1 MTLPK
6 NYTELEYISTREN
19 GENSSAWIDTGFVPT
34 LDTRVVFDFMPTSF
48 SEENSYAFGEWAS
61 WQYGFFG
68 CFLRGGGNY
77 SGISWHY
84 SDSHHSTEVTA
95 VINTRYTIDA
105 NKETWTLKDGD
116 GTTLHSYTFT
126 RGETRTHKNLYL
138 FTFNGAGNRML
149 GRVYSCK
156 IYDNGTLVRDFVPC
170 KDADGVVGLYDNVN
184 GQFYGSSSSTDAFF
198 AGPEV
203 EGTPT
208 VVSTAVTYAKG
219 ATQPADSAFT
229 ATDKAKVAVTAG
241 DTLWT
246 RTVKTWSDGT
256 ETSEYTS
263 ETVSAS
269 ATSTMYS
276 TSHSNSQPA
285 DSTFTSATIAGTNP
299 NEGDKVWSKTTT
311 TYSTGYVSAVYAS
324 TTYTHGEVTS
334 VTTYSTT
341 ATASGG
347 TQPADS
353 TFTAT
358 SKATVVVSEGQW
370 LWSKTA
376 STYADGTSAG
386 TTYAHETVS
395 VSSTATAYSTS
406 HTTTQ
411 PADSTFTE
419 STEAATSPT
428 DGDTVWQRTT
438 TTYSTGYVGKAY
450 SSHVYVTDFLAQAF
464 ITITDLN
471 DGQAGA
477 PMGRNILRHAADL
490 LTDDENPNVF
500 ENAGDDGG
508 ECQGC
513 AVSYI
518 DRTDKT
524 TMMEPLRWFD
534 MNTRLETGVW
544 YTVQITCK
552 GSGQGAI
559 VLAGNSAATV
569 EYSLDGGRFFTGG
582 YFAPVFDLTD
592 AWTRHYVTFRY
603 TSGMGSAL
611 RIRCYQGG
619 ELYATQPKLEE
630 GETPTAFCVNE
641 ADLVGPTGDD
651 GKSVVK
657 ISDKVEYAISDNGT
671 TPPSAG
677 WTESV
682 PTATTDKP
690 FLWTRCTTKYE
701 NASDLVSYS
710 VSRKG
715 DNGTSVTITKT
726 ETLYY
731 VESKGD
737 EDYGKKPSVN
747 DYTEGFPETL
757 ETGDYLWSLTRVT
770 YSDEKNK
777 TETVSASRIGDDGAA
792 GAGIH
797 IAYATSADGE
807 ENFNT
812 EYFSGATY
820 IGVYQDDGTYSSDS
834 KNPKDYNWSK
844 LVGEDSVFYEV
855 ECINMTPNTT
865 NGPTSTRFV
874 PYKIVGS
881 TRTQLTGMNGTS
893 DYLAVTKDG
902 KTTKYT
908 SSRVEIVAKGSTAA
922 ITATLYIGGVAM
934 ARAAC
939 NPVVNGDK
947 GDDGNDSVIDSTI
960 TEYAVTDSGAEEPTA
975 EAWKTTRPTVE
986 KGQWLWSR
994 TTVKYIS
1001 GDGTTN
1007 QTQTISVS
1015 YVGEDGKNG
1024 ESIEI
1029 KKNAYS
1035 VVATVDTTAGLPTS
1049 GALGDLY
1056 LVKEQ
1061 DGGYIELWTYLA
1073 DIEAWD
1079 VDIQCAPNDYILDAT
1094 TKTMYHVTGTQEDE
1108 EVSTYTPTTSEGFL
1122 VNGHL
1127 WFYLTDTKVWEDA
1140 GQIQGP
1146 KGDKGD
1152 PGRGISSADVIFCV
1166 STSQTNAPADS
1177 EFVNTTAN
1185 GLITAANADK
1195 YLWQCT
1201 KTEYTS
1207 GSPTYTG
1214 KVCLGQVK
1222 SFTSVTEEYTTYTS
1236 GTNLPDN
1243 WPSWQ
1248 EKMPEMSK
1256 GVYLWTRSRL
1266 QYGSNV
1272 WFTTPVC
1279 VGYWG
1284 ADGQATDGQD
1294 ACNLE
1299 INPSPLVW
1307 TQNDTGEY
1315 DKNGQPVDTDTMA
1328 VWDPQTIKC
1337 TFYKGGTEVDTS
1349 LSNDYVFSY
1358 AIGEGTEL
1366 SVSAG
1371 ETKGT
1376 FKLSNPT
1383 GSWTQGTV
1391 RFKLDWNGKTFSRD
1405 LTIGLNRVGEWHQ
1418 TIKGDVNVMMSEKK
1432 VSYYDEEGNLHETTL
1447 DSYIKQSSQELSAK
1461 LYKDDILKAGLE
1473 IAYDKDENG
1482 KNKDTTHIDMNANQF
1497 NLTQTK
1503 VDENGNAT
1511 TEKLLGVNS
1520 SGDLAIKGVITA
1532 QATYQ
1537 GFSAWRTDAD
1547 GGKYLEPK
1555 TTTDIISALSYDD
1568 DNRGKNRI
1576 LYLPYP
1582 GEMTDAESGKGRV
1595 VDIYGAGFGYAGG
1608 FYPTLISCVNSTNTA
1623 VATQENGRFYSDDSG
1638 LFSFLGGLTADGIR
1652 LDLYNEAK
1660 GGTAHCRLLA
1670 RYNGTDYEWTVVETN
1685 NCEVLTQGGSL
1696 SLE

>member
-1 MTLPK
+1 MALPS
-6 NYTELEYISTREN
+6 NYTELEYISTKESE
-19 GENSSAWIDTGFVPT
+19 GTSSAWIDTGFVPT
-34 LDTRVVFDFMPTSF
+34 LDTRVLIDFMPTSL
-48 SEENSYAFGEWAS
+48 SESNSYVFGEWVS
-61 WQYGFFG
+61 WQYGYFG
-68 CFLRGGGNY
+68 CFLKGGGNY
-77 SGISWHY
+77 PGISWHY
-84 SDSHHSTEVTA
+84 SDSHHSTDVTA

-116 GTTLHSYTFT
+116 GTTLHTYTFT
-126 RGETRTHKNLYL
+126 RGETRGHKNLYL

-149 GRVYSCK
+149 GRIYSCK
-156 IYDNGTLVRDFVPC
+156 IYDDGTLARDLVPC
-170 KDADGVVGLYDNVN
+170 KNADGVVGLYDNVN
-184 GQFYGSSSSTDAFF
+184 GQFYGSSSSTDAFI

-219 ATQPADSAFT
+219 ATKPADSAFT
-229 ATDKAKVAVTAG
+229 ATNKASVAVTAG

-246 RTVKTWSDGT
+246 RTVKTWSDNT

-263 ETVSAS
+263 ETVTVS

-285 DSTFTSATIAGTNP
+285 DSTFTSTTIAGTNP

-358 SKATVVVSEGQW
+358 NKATVVVSEGQW
-370 LWSKTA
+370 LWSRTV

-386 TTYAHETVS
+386 TTYAHEAVS
-395 VSSTATAYSTS
+395 VSGTATAYSTS

-411 PADSTFTE
+411 PADSTFTA
-419 STEAATSPT
+419 STEAATNPT

-438 TTYSTGYVGKAY
+438 TTYSTGYIGKAY

-490 LTDDENPNVF
+490 ITDDENPNIF

-508 ECQGC
+508 EYQGC
-513 AVSYI
+513 AVSYV

-534 MNTRLETGVW
+534 MDTRLETGVW
-544 YTVQITCK
+544 YTVQVTCK

-559 VLAGNSAATV
+559 VLADNSAATV

-592 AWTRHYVTFRY
+592 VWTRHYVTFRY
-603 TSGMGSAL
+603 TSGMGAYL

-630 GETPTAFCVNE
+630 GEEPTAFCVNE
-641 ADLVGPTGDD
+641 ADLVGPQGAAGDD

-657 ISDKVEYAISDNGT
+657 ISDKVEYATSDNGT
-671 TPPSAG
+671 TPPSTG
-677 WTESV
+677 WAESV
-682 PTATTDKP
+682 PTTTTDKP

-737 EDYGKKPSVN
+737 ADYGEEPSA
-747 DYTEGFPETL
+747 DKYTEGFPEAL
-757 ETGDYLWSLTRVT
+757 KTGDYLWSLTRVT
-770 YSDEKNK
+770 YSDNNKK

-792 GAGIH
+792 GVGIH
-797 IAYATSADGE
+797 IAYATSANGE
-807 ENFNT
+807 ENFKT
-812 EYFSGATY
+812 EYFPEATY
-820 IGVYQDDGTYSSDS
+820 IGTYQDSEAYSPDS
-834 KNPKDYNWSK
+834 ENPVDYNWSK
-844 LVGEDSVFYEV
+844 LVGEDAVFYEV
-855 ECINMTPNTT
+855 ECSNIAPNTT
-865 NGPTSTRFV
+865 NTSVTVIFT
-874 PYKIVGS
+874 PYKITGN
-881 TRTQLTGMNGTS
+881 TRTKISDMDGEN
-893 DYLAVTKDG
+893 DYLAIESNSG
-902 KTTKYT
+902 LEKYNGQYAASVDKGNT
-908 SSRVEIVAKGSTAA
+908 SIIQATLIIGRKAVAK
-922 ITATLYIGGVAM
+922 AT
-934 ARAAC
+934 C
-939 NPVVNGDK
+939 NPVVNGGK
-947 GDDGNDSVIDSTI
+947 GDKGNDSTIDSTI
-960 TEYAVTDSGAEEPTA
+960 TEYAVTDSGAEEPTT
-975 EAWKTTRPTVE
+975 WNTTRPNVE

-994 TTVKYIS
+994 TTVNYTS
-1001 GDGTTN
+1001 GDGTKKPSV
-1007 QTQTISVS
+1007 TIAVS
-1015 YVGEDGKNG
+1015 YVGEDGHDG
-1024 ESIEI
+1024 TSVEI
-1029 KKNAYS
+1029 KGKPSYIVDG
-1035 VVATVDTTAGLPTS
+1035 VVEKKEQLPTS
-1049 GALGDLY
+1049 ATEQAWY
-1056 LVKEQ
+1056 LVETPSPQ
-1061 DGGYIELWTYLA
+1061 DGYVYIYEYESGEWA
-1073 DIEAWD
+1073 DLIDLSDEDMVFCAGTHMMYKAITDTNPNEVIEYR
-1079 VDIQCAPNDYILDAT
+1079 P
-1094 TKTMYHVTGTQEDE
+1094 
-1108 EVSTYTPTTSEGFL
+1108 SSSEGFL

-1127 WFYLTDTKVWEDA
+1127 WFYSVNQGVWEDA

-1152 PGRGISSADVIFCV
+1152 TGRGISSADVMFCV
-1166 STSQTNAPADS
+1166 SASQTSAPADS
-1177 EFVNTTAN
+1177 AFGNTTAT

-1201 KTEYTS
+1201 KTAYTS

-1214 KVCLGQVK
+1214 KTCLGQVK
-1222 SFTSVTEEYTTYTS
+1222 GFATVNEQYAVSTS
-1236 GTNLPDN
+1236 GTTAPTTGWVDDAGSLTMGE
-1243 WPSWQ
+1243 ST
-1248 EKMPEMSK
+1248 
-1256 GVYLWTRSRL
+1256 YLWTRSVL
-1266 QYGSNV
+1266 VYANGPTTS
-1272 WFTTPVC
+1272 TTPVC

-1284 ADGQATDGQD
+1284 TNGQGTDGED

-1299 INPSPLVW
+1299 LNPSPLVW
-1307 TQNDTGEY
+1307 TQNDTGEF

-1328 VWDPQTIKC
+1328 VWDSQTIKC

-1349 LSNDYVFSY
+1349 SSNYVFSY
-1358 AIGEGTEL
+1358 AIGTDTEL
-1366 SVSAG
+1366 SVSDGGA
-1371 ETKGT
+1371 KGT

-1383 GSWTQGTV
+1383 GSWTQGTI
-1391 RFKLDWNGKTFSRD
+1391 RFTLRWNGKTFSRD

-1418 TIKGDVNVMMSEKK
+1418 TIKGDVMTSTSTKIMQEVEDGYVKQTVYNADIKQMGDQLDLSVK
-1432 VSYYDEEGNLHETTL
+1432 VDGVERSGLTL
-1447 DSYIKQSSQELSAK
+1447 DGEGVTV
-1461 LYKDDILKAGLE
+1461 KA
-1473 IAYDKDENG
+1473 DKFQVVTP
-1482 KNKDTTHIDMNANQF
+1482 DT
-1497 NLTQTK
+1497 
-1503 VDENGNAT
+1503 G
-1511 TEKLLGVNS
+1511 EKLLGVNKD
-1520 SGDLAIKGVITA
+1520 GNLAIKGVITA

-1537 GFSAWRTDAD
+1537 GFSALRTAGLDRVV
-1547 GGKYLEPK
+1547 YLEPK
-1555 TTTDIISALSYDD
+1555 TTTDIIGVLSFDLLNQGD
-1568 DNRGKNRI
+1568 NRI

-1582 GEMTDAESGKGRV
+1582 GEMTDEESGKGRV
-1595 VDIYGAGFGYAGG
+1595 VDIYGAGFGYTGG
-1608 FYPTLISCVNSTNTA
+1608 FHPTLISCVNSNGTA
-1623 VATQENGRFYSDDSG
+1623 TASQDGNVFSG
-1638 LFSFLGGLTADGIR
+1638 SGDNLFSFLGGLAADGIR
-1652 LDLYNEAK
+1652 LNLYNEAK

-1670 RYNGTDYEWTVVETN
+1670 RYNGTNHEWTVVETN
-1685 NCEVLTQGGSL
+1685 NCEVLTQGGGL

>member
-1 MTLPK
+1 MALPN
-6 NYTELEYISTREN
+6 NYTELEFISTREN
-19 GENSSAWIDTGFVPT
+19 GENSSAWIDTGFVPS
-34 LDTRVVFDFMPTSF
+34 LDTRVLIDFMPTSLAE
-48 SEENSYAFGEWAS
+48 SNSYVFGEWTS
-61 WQYGFFG
+61 WQYGYFG
-68 CFLRGGGNY
+68 CFLKGGGNY
-77 SGISWHY
+77 PGISWHY

-105 NKETWTLKDGD
+105 NKETWTLKNGD
-116 GTTLHSYTFT
+116 GTTLHTYTFT
-126 RGETRTHKNLYL
+126 RGETRAHKNLYI

-156 IYDNGTLVRDFVPC
+156 IYDNDTLVRDLVPC
-170 KDADGVVGLYDNVN
+170 KNADGVVGLYDNVN

-203 EGTPT
+203 EDTPT

-219 ATQPADSAFT
+219 TTQPADSAFT
-229 ATDKAKVAVTAG
+229 ATNKASVAVTAG

-256 ETSEYTS
+256 ETSEYAS
-263 ETVSAS
+263 ETVSVS
-269 ATSTMYS
+269 TTSTMYS

-285 DSTFTSATIAGTNP
+285 DNTFTSTTIAGTNP

-358 SKATVVVSEGQW
+358 NKATVVVSEGQW
-370 LWSKTA
+370 LWSRTV

-411 PADSTFTE
+411 PADSTFTA

-428 DGDTVWQRTT
+428 DGDTVWQRTA
-438 TTYSTGYVGKAY
+438 TTYSTGYVGKVY

-490 LTDDENPNVF
+490 MTDDENPNIF

-508 ECQGC
+508 EYQGC
-513 AVSYI
+513 AVSYV

-559 VLAGNSAATV
+559 VLADNSAATV
-569 EYSLDGGRFFTGG
+569 EYSLDGGPLITGG

-619 ELYATQPKLEE
+619 KLYATQPKLEE
-630 GETPTAFCVNE
+630 GEEPTAFCVNE
-641 ADLVGPTGDD
+641 ADLVGPQGAAGDD

-657 ISDKVEYAISDNGT
+657 ISDKMEYATSDNGT
-671 TPPSAG
+671 TPPTTG

-682 PTATTDKP
+682 PTATANKP

-737 EDYGKKPSVN
+737 ADYGKEPSIN
-747 DYTEGFPETL
+747 DYTDGFPEAL

-770 YSDEKNK
+770 YSDGNK

-797 IAYATSADGE
+797 IAYATNANGE
-807 ENFNT
+807 ENFST
-812 EYFSGATY
+812 EYFPGATF
-820 IGVYQDDGTYSSDS
+820 IGTYQDSETYSPDS
-834 KNPKDYNWSK
+834 QNPADYNWSK

-855 ECINMTPNTT
+855 ECSNIAPNTT

-881 TRTQLTGMNGTS
+881 TRTQLTGMDGTS
-893 DYLAVTKDG
+893 DYLAVTTGG
-902 KTTKYT
+902 KTAKYT
-908 SSRVEIVAKGSTAA
+908 SSHVEIIAKGSTAA

-939 NPVVNGDK
+939 NPVVNGGK
-947 GDDGNDSVIDSTI
+947 GDPGGDSIIDSTL
-960 TEYAVTDSGAEEPTA
+960 TEYAVTDSGAQEPTA
-975 EAWKTTRPTVE
+975 ESWSTTRPNVE

-994 TTVKYIS
+994 TTVNYIS
-1001 GDGTTN
+1001 GDGTTKS
-1007 QTQTISVS
+1007 TQTIAVS

-1035 VVATVDTTAGLPTS
+1035 VVATVDTFAGLPGS

-1056 LVKEQ
+1056 LVKEPS
-1061 DGGYIELWTYLA
+1061 GGYIELWTDLG
-1073 DIEAWD
+1073 DDGWD
-1079 VDIQCAPNDYILDAT
+1079 VDIVCYPNDYILDTT
-1094 TKTMYHVTGTQEDE
+1094 TKTMYHVTGAEGDE

-1127 WFYLTDTKVWEDA
+1127 WFYLTDTRVWEDA

-1152 PGRGISSADVIFCV
+1152 PGRGISSADVMFCV
-1166 STSQTNAPADS
+1166 SVSQTSAPADS
-1177 EFVNTTAN
+1177 EFGNTTAT
-1185 GLITAANADK
+1185 GLITAANANK

-1201 KTEYTS
+1201 KTVFTS

-1214 KVCLGQVK
+1214 KTCLGQVK
-1222 SFTSVTEEYTTYTS
+1222 GFATVNEQYAVSTS
-1236 GTNLPDN
+1236 GTTAPTTGWVDDAGTLTMGE
-1243 WPSWQ
+1243 SA
-1248 EKMPEMSK
+1248 
-1256 GVYLWTRSRL
+1256 YLWTRSVL
-1266 QYGSNV
+1266 VYANGSTTS
-1272 WFTTPVC
+1272 TTPVC

-1284 ADGQATDGQD
+1284 TNGQATDGED

-1299 INPSPLVW
+1299 LNPSPLVW
-1307 TQNDTGEY
+1307 TQNDTGVY
-1315 DKNGQPVDTDTMA
+1315 DKNGQPLDTDTMA
-1328 VWDPQTIKC
+1328 VWDSQTIKC

-1349 LSNDYVFSY
+1349 SSDYVFSY
-1358 AIGEGTEL
+1358 AIGEGAEL
-1366 SVSAG
+1366 SVSNG
-1371 ETKGT
+1371 DTKGT

-1383 GSWTQGTV
+1383 GSWTQGTI
-1391 RFKLDWNGKTFSRD
+1391 RFTLRWSGKTFTRD

-1418 TIKGDVNVMMSEKK
+1418 TIKGDVMTSTSTKIMQEVEDGYVKQTVYNA
-1432 VSYYDEEGNLHETTL
+1432 D
-1447 DSYIKQSSQELSAK
+1447 IKQMGEQLDLSV
-1461 LYKDDILKAGLE
+1461 
-1473 IAYDKDENG
+1473 
-1482 KNKDTTHIDMNANQF
+1482 
-1497 NLTQTK
+1497 K
-1503 VDENGNAT
+1503 VDGVERSGLTLNAEGVT
-1511 TEKLLGVNS
+1511 VKADKFQVVTPDTGEKLLGVNS
-1520 SGDLAIKGVITA
+1520 DGNLAIKGVITA

-1537 GFSAWRTDAD
+1537 GFGAWRTDAD
-1547 GGKYLEPK
+1547 GGKYLEPE
-1555 TTTDIISALSYDD
+1555 TTTDIISALSYDY
-1568 DNRGKNRI
+1568 DNQGKNRI
-1576 LYLPYP
+1576 LCLPYP
-1582 GEMTDAESGKGRV
+1582 GDMTDKESGKGRV
-1595 VDIYGAGFGYAGG
+1595 VDIYGAGFGYTGG
-1608 FYPTLISCVNSTNTA
+1608 FHPTLISCVTSDNKA
-1623 VATQENGRFYSDDSG
+1623 VPTQDNNGFHGDNSG
-1638 LFSFLGGLTADGIR
+1638 LFSFLGGLVADGIR
-1652 LDLYNEAK
+1652 LNLYNDAK

-1685 NCEVLTQGGSL
+1685 NCEVLSQGGGM